1 MIIFRESTQMH
12 IPGHFLG
19 TTVTIIALNVNHL
32 VLVHAQLKLALGSTC
47 INFVLHW
54 SKTH

>member
-1 MIIFRESTQMH
+1 MH
-12 IPGHFLG
+12 VPGHFTG
-19 TTVTIIALNVNHL
+19 TALTIIASDVDHL
-32 VLVHAQLKLALGSTC
+32 GLVHAQMKPALGSTC